1 MSIFN
6 WDYFSFVNTD
16 WTWAKRELIAIPVL
30 VLVLCFG
37 WMKMVRVALVD
48 EQEHLISLNKDQPLS
63 DDEGPQSSQVGDNLQ
78 GHLSSLTPKCLFRNA
93 LGDFRAWKCVPL
105 FYNKIMEVDICYCVQ
120 A

>member
-63 DDEGPQSSQVGDNLQ
+63 DDEGALSSQVAFVEMYLAILELG
-78 GHLSSLTPKCLFRNA
+78 SLL
-93 LGDFRAWKCVPL
+93 AWKCGPL
-105 FYNKIMEVDICYCVQ
+105 FHNKIME
-120 A
+120 